1 MMTIACGATEIIF
14 TGQVSGDDKGQSDF
28 LQSLGADDLSLC
40 HFLKSHLWLLRV
52 CPEINY

>member
-40 HFLKSHLWLLRV
+40 HFLTDV
-52 CPEINY
+52 TQ